1 MDKIVAWIFIVIGIL
16 YLLPLISLTFLE
28 TIDMWLIMLGFLVIG
43 IVKLTAK

>member
-1 MDKIVAWIFIVIGIL
+1 MDKIVAWIFIIIGIL

-43 IVKLTAK
+43 ILKLTAK